1 MVGCASVSFGRK
13 VGYRYLNIFEFSC
26 QHKLIYL
33 DDLFCE
39 LIFQPMV
46 CS

>member
-13 VGYRYLNIFEFSC
+13 VSNRYLNIFEFSC
-26 QHKLIYL
+26 QHELIYL
-33 DDLFCE
+33 DDLFYE